1 MNGSLATIEQC
12 SKPRLVDDLFGD
24 DTSQD
29 IGDQNQSESSKRGI
43 PKNQPGFN
51 GVIEGASPVGSAGAC
66 GNRICLEFDRLTT

>member
-1 MNGSLATIEQC
+1 MVHSRPLSSVQSPGWLMIC
-12 SKPRLVDDLFGD
+12 SGD